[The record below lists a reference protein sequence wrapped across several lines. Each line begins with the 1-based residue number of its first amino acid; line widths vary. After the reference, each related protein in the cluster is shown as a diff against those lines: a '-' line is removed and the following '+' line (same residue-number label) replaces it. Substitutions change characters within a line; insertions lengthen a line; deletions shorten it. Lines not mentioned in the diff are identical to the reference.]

1 MKLKFMKCF
10 FRAFLVFFILSSHI
24 HAKEFNNTYTV
35 TTRGITIGSLKWD
48 LELNETNYKTKM
60 HLYGHG
66 IFSALYKFEGIY
78 SSVGRVSNGDLYP
91 QEYNQMWNTKK
102 KSRNIQ
108 IKFKNKK
115 VLNLQITP
123 EEKELSRIDVRNL
136 FGYSDPITSF
146 IKILIS
152 KRASQTID
160 GRRIYTLS
168 PGSEKINYKIQIKKY
183 KNIWADHKRNDLEY
197 IEIFNDKDI
206 SFLPKKIKIRFK
218 GSTFT
223 LK

>member
-1 MKLKFMKCF
+1 
-10 FRAFLVFFILSSHI
+10 
-24 HAKEFNNTYTV
+24 
-35 TTRGITIGSLKWD
+35 
-48 LELNETNYKTKM
+48 
-60 HLYGHG
+60 
-66 IFSALYKFEGIY
+66 
-78 SSVGRVSNGDLYP
+78 
-91 QEYNQMWNTKK
+91 MWNTKK